1 MLHAGVQTYE
11 VCLPESEGGGVAH
24 SLTYRH
30 SDVPEYKVSSRIYS
44 GISIDSG
51 TSPE

>member
-11 VCLPESEGGGVAH
+11 VCLPESKGGGVAH

-30 SDVPEYKVSSRIYS
+30 SEIPQPACHSEWNEESQ
-44 GISIDSG
+44 
-51 TSPE
+51 